1 MVVRKPFITIILG
14 VITFGFTSNNV
25 RIINLFTTFSLFY
38 GIVGLVLAMSP
49 YSIAVLLEV

>member
-1 MVVRKPFITIILG
+1 MVVGKPFITIILD

-25 RIINLFTTFSLFY
+25 RIINLFTTFLLFY
-38 GIVGLVLAMSP
+38 GIVRLVLAMSP